1 MICIAWPSSIIA
13 QSALV
18 KEYRYIE
25 GPIPFHCYPRED
37 RSTQNKPCKRVLP
50 PCLVESCLHSLSLS
64 LSLLPSLRC
73 FALSAKYPFEQLQ
86 CTVLRWV
93 KEYSVL
99 EWSKTYARGHRTASG
114 RRERS
119 LFVSVLFS
127 LFDALPIS
135 LSCRSFN
142 RSVVQSFSRSVV
154 CKVDKDLDLL
164 CRKSFIHLFI
174 SSF

>member
-135 LSCRSFN
+135 LSCRSFS
-142 RSVVQSFSRSVV
+142 RSVVQSFSR
-154 CKVDKDLDLL
+154 L
-164 CRKSFIHLFI
+164 
-174 SSF
+174 